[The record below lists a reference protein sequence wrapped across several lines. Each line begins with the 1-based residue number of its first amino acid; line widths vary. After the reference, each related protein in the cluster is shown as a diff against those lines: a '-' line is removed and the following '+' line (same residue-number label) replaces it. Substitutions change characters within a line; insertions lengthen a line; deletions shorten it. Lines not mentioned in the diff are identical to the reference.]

1 MSVAPVPDNYP
12 RLSPYLS
19 VADADAAL
27 DFYVSV
33 LDATERLRLPGPDGR
48 IGHAELE
55 LGNSVLMLADEFP
68 EMGNPSPLT
77 LGGTPVSLN
86 VYVED
91 VDEVHRRALAAGATE
106 LRPPTDQFYGDR
118 TAGFRDPWGHHWFIS
133 THVRDV
139 SPEEMAAEA
148 ARLAAE

>member
-1 MSVAPVPDNYP
+1 MPVAPIPDNYP
-12 RLSPYLS
+12 RLSPYLT
-19 VADADAAL
+19 VADADAAIA
-27 DFYVSV
+27 FYTGV
-33 LDATERLRLPGPDGR
+33 LGAVERLRLPGPEGR

-55 LGNSVLMLADEFP
+55 LGDSVLMLADEFP
-68 EMGNPSPLT
+68 GMGNPSPTT
-77 LGGTPVSLN
+77 LGGTTVSLN

-91 VDEVHRRALAAGATE
+91 VDQVHRRALAAGASE

-118 TAGFRDPWGHHWFIS
+118 NAGFRDPWGHCWFVS

-148 ARLAAE
+148 ARLATD